1 MQSTMTPVAS
11 SNRIDTTFARLRAE
25 GRKAFV
31 AYITAG
37 DPNLDTTPSL
47 VYALEE
53 AGVDVVELGVPFSD
67 PLADGV
73 VNQLAAQRALEAG
86 TTLSGI
92 LDTVRLIRKKST
104 IPLVLFTYLNPLLRY
119 GMEKFSQDAESAG
132 VDGVLILD
140 LPPEEIVGDMGLPES
155 SPLRRISLIAP
166 TSPEQRVAAI
176 AGASSGF
183 IYYVLREGVTGMRS
197 DIPPAVSQ
205 RLDEIRRYSD
215 VPVCVGFGIS
225 TPDQARAMAAWAD
238 GIIIGSA
245 LVARVAEWGARPRD
259 AQPSLPDLLR
269 AFAKPLADAIHG
281 VA

>member
-1 MQSTMTPVAS
+1 MTPVAS